1 MAPREQA
8 VPLAARVAVS
18 LTVLIAGV
26 AAAHAA
32 GARPVLRFEFPPNP
46 LERLEKTTAVEV
58 AVPATPSP
66 PELDGRLDDAVWRDA
81 ATFAVGAAG
90 AMPRVDVRVCY
101 DKDNLYFGVRR
112 AATPGRPVQAAK
124 APRDGKAVYGGDCV
138 EMWFLTPFERSL
150 RTYQFVVNAAGS
162 VYESRNG
169 DSRYDPAWRCR
180 TSLAGNAW
188 TAEIAIPK
196 EALGL
201 TTWDRRIAFNLGH
214 NAPNMAPRPWVGRYG
229 GLNDAALVLEGV
241 RSVVR
246 AAAAA
251 PPASLAAP
259 EGAGLKTTGDGL
271 NASTPIG
278 HARPG
283 DRYVEVLLR
292 IDRRRVP
299 LEGCALE
306 AVLARPSDGKVVARA
321 AVSPPR
327 PEGRLLVDLR
337 TAGLT
342 AASLHLRLTSRG
354 KSVASAVGVVTARA
368 PEGPLVAGERIPV
381 LLDPPSGGGR
391 LKRWPVTFGVP
402 FGAGRVW
409 DAGRLRLVDDRGAEV
424 PHQREVTGRWA
435 PDGAAQWVRFDALVD
450 SSRRCFVE
458 VGAPGAGALPGPRV
472 NLTEKGAELL
482 LDTGAAQYVLAKGAS
497 PIREVR
503 ANGRTLATARGGRGL
518 YVVDQKGRVAS
529 ASADG
534 ESVTVEARGPVAAC
548 VRFEGFYRTAAGE
561 PLARHITRVEAFAG
575 RPFAHVTH
583 TLVITAGTNKTWF
596 KEIGWEFRVA
606 AGAGPKATFGRS
618 RKDWRDVAVR
628 DLGENAG
635 AFMMQDAHYRF
646 AHGANH
652 GCVAGLDARGSVR
665 AREELEEC
673 GDWGA
678 LVGSRG
684 GLLLNCRDAARQHP
698 KEVLATRDRLTLKL
712 FSDRAGEQLDF
723 RMPALVRKWKLADW
737 QRAYYRGSRR
747 KAEGFVKKV
756 LAYTSNAVGWTKTHE
771 LMIAPLAAR
780 TSGGE
785 MARLS
790 RCHSERFYA
799 HVAPKQVLRSEV
811 MGRPHPK
818 DTKRFP
824 DVERTLEA
832 VWRYY
837 DGMIGQFGD
846 FGFMDY
852 YAGPHCVHRGKYPA
866 LQRYTVSYTVRPDL
880 WVAYVRSA
888 ERAKRRLTENVTR
901 TYMDSYMNHWTR
913 AEKPT
918 KVKGLFTQSGG
929 RGKYGLPLYWEPATS
944 PAIASSTNLNNL
956 IWMYH
961 LTGYRRAR
969 DCVVEY
975 GEGVKSIWRAA
986 LPKTTWRPIMLLR
999 CLAQTYGLTHDPT
1012 VRAMAEATADF
1023 LYDPESELRLNKDKI
1038 PNSMGVTYKL
1048 TCDQQPLLDIYE
1060 ILGGERYRQMALRVA
1075 WYRWNMDLTQVVGY
1089 NIKTPY
1095 TGAYLHKL
1103 TGRPDLADWLAV
1115 KLRLGAPAFYDA
1127 KTGEAGYHGRRPWE
1141 TAFAFR
1147 LPFAMD
1153 VVARTGADRKPL
1165 STWIGFHPAG
1175 AEARPVVRKG
1185 AKERVDLFAWNMGG
1199 LSVNGLTRKT
1209 FGGHRDIRL
1218 TRDAKAGDYAVTPG
1232 QFATAQVLSARG
1244 KARMVLYA
1252 PEYWEP
1258 FPRFAPGPPIHFRV
1272 PKGARRPRIFF
1283 EKASRLFDPK
1293 GAPFPGGGPVKGWVD
1308 LPESLPGLWRF
1319 HADESGLVRLRNAP
1333 PFFAFGG
1340 PEAYFEPDIPWRAEP
1355 IPPPAEPLPAQV
1367 LFVPGVSAAAAD
1379 RALHLARGS
1388 CLVVR
1393 ATKPGQGGLLPTT
1406 EGTVEFFF
1414 KPEWSS
1420 VELKRPRVSFVRIRT
1435 DQLPWKLD
1443 YIMGVR
1449 RFELWSEI
1457 PCDGEQKRMP
1467 LRARRE
1473 YTLFERGE
1481 WVHVA
1486 WVWGL
1491 RHNTRG
1497 REGGLRVRDNVLV
1510 TRVFVNGKAGSQGQH
1525 LFWGG
1530 NRPRG
1535 KPSELTL
1542 LSCGG
1547 AAFDELRVSAG
1558 MRYWEDFEPPPRNAE
1573 LRPDKRARLIFHF
1586 NDSLLGVA
1594 PDGSPSIGA
1603 AVE

>member
-1 MAPREQA
+1 MTRRHPA
-8 VPLAARVAVS
+8 VPSPFRLVAAFAALLAS
-18 LTVLIAGV
+18 S

-32 GARPVLRFEFPPNP
+32 GARPVLRLDFSPNP
-46 LERLEKTTAVEV
+46 LERMEKTTAVEL
-58 AVPATPSP
+58 AVPATSKP
-66 PELDGRLDDAVWRDA
+66 PALDGRLDDAAWRDA
-81 ATFAVGAAG
+81 ATFAIEAGG

-101 DKDNLYFGVRR
+101 DKDSLYFGVRR
-112 AATPGRPVQAAK
+112 AATPGRLVQVAKGLRDSKAA
-124 APRDGKAVYGGDCV
+124 YGGDCV
-138 EMWFLTPFERSL
+138 EMWFLTPYERSL
-150 RTYQFVVNAAGS
+150 RTYQFVVNAVGS

-169 DSRYDPAWRCR
+169 DSRYDPAWRWK
-180 TSLAGNAW
+180 TSLADNAW

-196 EALGL
+196 EAIGL
-201 TTWDRRIAFNLGH
+201 TTWDRRIAFNFGH

-229 GLNDAALVLEGV
+229 GLSGGALVLEGV
-241 RSVVR
+241 RAIAR
-246 AAAAA
+246 AAAATE
-251 PPASLAAP
+251 PESQVAA
-259 EGAGLKTTGDGL
+259 EGARLATTGGGL
-271 NASTPIG
+271 DAFMPIG
-278 HARPG
+278 YARPG
-283 DRYVEVLLR
+283 DRYVEVALR
-292 IDRRRVP
+292 IARRRVP
-299 LEGCALE
+299 LGGCRLE
-306 AVLARPSDGKVVARA
+306 AVLARASDGKVVARA
-321 AVSPPR
+321 ATTPTGA
-327 PEGRLLVDLR
+327 EGRLLVDLR

-342 AASLHLRLTSRG
+342 AASLHVRLMSKG
-354 KSVASAVGVVTARA
+354 KEVASAVAVLTARA
-368 PEGPLVAGERIPV
+368 PETPFVAGERIPV
-381 LLDPPSGGGR
+381 LLDPPAGIGR
-391 LKRWPVTFGVP
+391 LTRWPVTFGVP

-409 DAGRLRLVDDRGAEV
+409 DVDRLRLVDERGSEI
-424 PHQREVTGRWA
+424 PHQKEVTGRWA
-435 PDGAAQWVRFDALVD
+435 PDGAAQWVRFDALVN
-450 SSRRCFVE
+450 SARRCFV
-458 VGAPGAGALPGPRV
+458 VVKPPGAGALPSPRAS
-472 NLTEKGAELL
+472 LTERGGDLL

-497 PIREVR
+497 PIRMIR
-503 ANGRTLATARGGRGL
+503 ANGRTLATAQGTRGL

-534 ESVTVEARGPVAAC
+534 ETVRIEARGPVAAC
-548 VRFEGFYRTAAGE
+548 VRFEGYYRTAAGE
-561 PLARHITRVEAFAG
+561 PLARHITRIEAFAG
-575 RPFAHVTH
+575 RPFAHITH
-583 TLVITAGTNKTWF
+583 TLVITANTNKTWF

-606 AGAGPKATFGRS
+606 PGAGPKASFGRS

-628 DLGENAG
+628 NLGENAA

-646 AHGANH
+646 AHGVNR
-652 GCVAGLDARGSVR
+652 GYVAGLDAKGRVR
-665 AREELEEC
+665 AREEFKEC

-678 LVGSRG
+678 LLGSQG
-684 GLLLNCRDAARQHP
+684 GLLVNCRDAALQHP
-698 KEVLATRDRLTLKL
+698 KEILATRDRLTLKL
-712 FSDRAGEQLDF
+712 FSNRAGEELDF

-737 QRAYYRGSRR
+737 NRAYYRSSRR

-771 LMIAPLAAR
+771 LMIAPLAAN

-799 HVAPKQVLRSEV
+799 HIAPKQILRSEV

-837 DGMIGQFGD
+837 DGMIGLFGD
-846 FGFMDY
+846 YGFMDY
-852 YAGPHCVHRGKYPA
+852 YAGPHCAYRGKYPA
-866 LQRYTVSYTVRPDL
+866 LQRYTVSYTLRPDL

-901 TYMDSYMNHWTR
+901 TYMDSYMNHWAR
-913 AEKPT
+913 AEKPR
-918 KVKGLFTQSGG
+918 KAKGLFTQSGG

-1012 VRAMAEATADF
+1012 VRAMAEATTDF

-1038 PNSMGVTYKL
+1038 PNDMGVTYKL

-1095 TGAYLHKL
+1095 LGAYLYNV
-1103 TGRPDLADWLAV
+1103 TRRPDLADWMAI
-1115 KLRLGAPAFYDA
+1115 KLRLAAPAFYDA
-1127 KTGEAGYHGRRPWE
+1127 KTGKAGYYGRHPWQ
-1141 TAFAFR
+1141 TAFLFR

-1153 VVARTGADRKPL
+1153 VVARTDADRKPL

-1185 AKERVDLFAWNMGG
+1185 PKERIDLFAWNMGD

-1218 TRDAKAGDYAVTPG
+1218 TRDAKAGDYTVTPG
-1232 QFATAQVLSARG
+1232 QFAMAQVLAAKG
-1244 KARMVLYA
+1244 KARMVLHA
-1252 PEYWEP
+1252 PSYWELH
-1258 FPRFAPGPPIHFRV
+1258 PRLAPAPPIFFKV
-1272 PKGARRPRIFF
+1272 PKDAKRPQIFF

-1293 GAPFPGGGPVKGWVD
+1293 GAAFPGGGPVKGWVD

-1319 HADESGLVRLRNAP
+1319 RADAGGLVRLRNAP
-1333 PFFAFGG
+1333 PFFAYGE
-1340 PEAYFEPDIPWRAEP
+1340 PESFFEPDIPWRREAV
-1355 IPPPAEPLPAQV
+1355 PPPSKPLPAAV
-1367 LFVPGVSAAAAD
+1367 LFVPGVSGAGGD
-1379 RALHLARGS
+1379 QALHLARGKR
-1388 CLVVR
+1388 LVVR
-1393 ATKPGQGGLLPTT
+1393 ATKPGRDGLLQAT

-1420 VELKRPRVSFVRIRT
+1420 VELKRPKVSFAEIRT
-1435 DQLPWKLD
+1435 SQLPWKLD

-1497 REGGLRVRDNVLV
+1497 REGGLRARDNVLV

-1558 MRYWEDFEPPPRNAE
+1558 MRYWEDFEPPSRNAE
-1573 LRPDKRARLIFHF
+1573 LRPDARARVIFHF
-1586 NDSLLGVA
+1586 NNSLRGVA
-1594 PDGSPSIGA
+1594 PDGSAAIGA